1 VFNRADSKFTTAD
14 TNHFNEDFLGLLSEI
29 DPFLNQA
36 IELNRPYKFD
46 NYKPRYWLMNGRGFP
61 DTINDNFS
69 PLLPDQP
76 YGALVRIHPF
86 DDAAITTAHAVNHP
100 NAGVVRFLSTGSEEF
115 PQHPHGQNG
124 LVIGR
129 DGMPVAGP
137 AGQDLTGEKFV
148 VNVGPGQTWDVLF
161 KWFDAEQYSSSNPV
175 PVTIP
180 AVNNQEFGIFYSGS
194 PYLGQKGTLPPGAS
208 TLNQCGEYYVIS
220 HNHALYQI
228 TSWGVNLTGPITYL
242 RVDPPLPNNCP

>member
-1 VFNRADSKFTTAD
+1 
-14 TNHFNEDFLGLLSEI
+14 
-29 DPFLNQA
+29 
-36 IELNRPYKFD
+36 
-46 NYKPRYWLMNGRGFP
+46 
-61 DTINDNFS
+61 
-69 PLLPDQP
+69 
-76 YGALVRIHPF
+76 VRIHPY
-86 DDAAITTAHAVNHP
+86 DGPGVQLPDGVVPKHP
-100 NAGVVRFLSTGSEEF
+100 DAGVVRFLSTGSEDF

-124 LVIGR
+124 VVIGR

-137 AGQDLTGEKFV
+137 GGEDLTGEKFV

-161 KWFDAEQYSSSNPV
+161 KWYDAEQYDSVANKV

-180 AVNNQEFGIFYSGS
+180 AVNNQEFGVFYSGS
-194 PYLGQKGTLPPGAS
+194 PYLGKQGALPPGAS

-242 RVDPPLPNNCP
+242 RVDPPVPNNCP